1 MVKPKYFGFGGL
13 LDPFPLGFSTWSNLG
28 MLGLEARKHVSS
40 GLGIIPSLGMSG
52 MNTSLTPFYWTFLDS
67 DLGFFTKHKKNI
79 DSSIHN
85 KINFSLFFVLVLWKR
100 GKKQNQKIPEWI
112 IRRAIVAWGTI
123 FSPLLLVF
131 C

>member
-67 DLGFFTKHKKNI
+67 DLGFFTKHKKI
-79 DSSIHN
+79 LIHQFITKLISHFFLSSYYEREGKSKIKRFQN
-85 KINFSLFFVLVLWKR
+85 KL
-100 GKKQNQKIPEWI
+100 
-112 IRRAIVAWGTI
+112 
-123 FSPLLLVF
+123 
-131 C
+131 